1 MVPEFV
7 MAPWLLMLPE
17 LVMVPKLVSV
27 TTLSPLKAEEST
39 VSVLPELIVS
49 VTPDC
54 IVTGKFSAKSDEIV
68 VSGIVI
74 GSVITAVFVIDRRA
88 ALIVPVPTMRPLL
101 VMLPEL
107 VMVPKLV
114 SVTTLSPLDAE
125 RSTVSV
131 LPELIVSVTPAC
143 IVTGKFSAKSDD
155 IVVSGIVIGSV
166 ITAVFV

>member
-7 MAPWLLMLPE
+7 MAPWLVMLPE

-39 VSVLPELIVS
+39 VRVLPDLVVS

-88 ALIVPVPTMRPLL
+88 ALIALLHALPILL

-114 SVTTLSPLDAE
+114 SVTTLPPLKAE
-125 RSTVSV
+125 
-131 LPELIVSVTPAC
+131 
-143 IVTGKFSAKSDD
+143 
-155 IVVSGIVIGSV
+155 
-166 ITAVFV
+166 

>member
-27 TTLSPLKAEEST
+27 SEVRRVKAEEST

-114 SVTTLSPLDAE
+114 SVTTLYPLKDEESTLRALAE
-125 RSTVSV
+125 LLVRVTLSCLVPEMFLYRS
-131 LPELIVSVTPAC
+131 
-143 IVTGKFSAKSDD
+143 D
-155 IVVSGIVIGSV
+155 
-166 ITAVFV
+166 